1 MNLRQKKRVKMII
14 KRPLMKFGALTLLF
28 SFMLTIHAQSINTRP
43 LHGFSREGATAQR
56 ELEARFDSLLK
67 RENLRDWMKRLT
79 ARPHHVGSAY
89 GKENVEF
96 IAAQF
101 RSWGYETEI
110 EQFDVLF
117 PVPKT
122 RLLEMVAPEKFTA
135 RLAEPALAED
145 STSNQTSE
153 PGEIIT
159 MNTARKLCSL
169 ALILSFAVAI
179 NGQSFNQ
186 EKQVKPDKTLA
197 AKIRRFAPTVITA
210 DVSRLS
216 AGDRRALTKIIEA
229 ARLLNPLFLR
239 QVWSGNEALLQKLE
253 RDKTLAGRER
263 LHYFRINNGPWS
275 RIDSDEPFI
284 AGVPR
289 EKPPQA
295 NFYPE
300 DITKEEFNAWSQTL
314 PLEARER
321 AQGFFYTIRRDTAGK
336 LKVVPYSQ
344 EYSEF
349 LVPAAKLLRE
359 AAALTNNE
367 TLRNFLVKRADAFAS
382 NDYYA
387 SDVAWMELDAPIE
400 VTIGPYETYEDEL
413 FGYKASFEAYVTL
426 RDEAETAKLAKF
438 SQYLQELEDNL
449 PIDARYRN
457 PKLGAASPIRVVN
470 EVYASGEGNSGVQ
483 TAAYNL
489 PNDERVVKE
498 KGSKRVMLKNV
509 QEAKFKQTLI
519 PISQVVLSPADQR
532 DVSFDSFF
540 THILAHELLHGL
552 GPHNIKVNGEE
563 TTVRKQL
570 KELASAFEEAK
581 ADITGLWALQYLMD
595 KGVVDKRMEQQ
606 LYTTFLASAFRSVR
620 FGITEAHG
628 RGLALQFNYLTDE
641 DAIQYDER
649 TALFSINRA
658 KIKDAVRKLT
668 HEIMTIQAEG
678 SYEKAKAMLDKYG
691 VIRPSMQK
699 ALDSLKGVPVDIEPI
714 FPLAKKQ

>member
-1 MNLRQKKRVKMII
+1 MQA
-14 KRPLMKFGALTLLF
+14 LMK
-28 SFMLTIHAQSINTRP
+28 I
-43 LHGFSREGATAQR
+43 
-56 ELEARFDSLLK
+56 
-67 RENLRDWMKRLT
+67 
-79 ARPHHVGSAY
+79 
-89 GKENVEF
+89 
-96 IAAQF
+96 
-101 RSWGYETEI
+101 
-110 EQFDVLF
+110 
-117 PVPKT
+117 
-122 RLLEMVAPEKFTA
+122 
-135 RLAEPALAED
+135 
-145 STSNQTSE
+145 
-153 PGEIIT
+153 
-159 MNTARKLCSL
+159 CSL
-169 ALILSFAVAI
+169 ILILSFAVTI
-179 NGQSFNQ
+179 SSNPIKR
-186 EKQVKPDKTLA
+186 EKKLNSQTPLA

-210 DVSRLS
+210 DVSGLS

-229 ARLLNPLFLR
+229 ARLLDPLFLR
-239 QVWSGNEALLQKLE
+239 QVWSGNEALQKKLAQ
-253 RDKTLAGRER
+253 DKTPAGRER

-275 RIDSDEPFI
+275 RLDGNEPFI
-284 AGVPR
+284 EGVPK

-300 DITKEEFNAWSQTL
+300 DITKEEFNAWSQGL

-321 AQGFFYTIRRDTAGK
+321 ALGFFYTIRRDADRK

-359 AAALTNNE
+359 AAALTTNQ
-367 TLRNFLVKRADAFAS
+367 TLKNFLTKRADAFAS
-382 NDYYA
+382 NDYYD
-387 SDVAWMELDAPIE
+387 SDVAWMDLDAPIE

-413 FGYKASFEAYVTL
+413 FSYKAAFEAYVTL
-426 RDEAETAKLAKF
+426 RDEVESQKLAKF

-519 PISQVVLSPADQR
+519 PISKVVLSSADQR
-532 DVSFDSFF
+532 DVSFDPFF
-540 THILAHELLHGL
+540 THILAHELMHGL
-552 GPHNIKVNGEE
+552 GPHNITVEGQE

-570 KELASAFEEAK
+570 KELSSAFEEAK

-595 KGVVDKRMEQQ
+595 KGVVDKKTERA

-628 RGLALQFNYLTDE
+628 RGIALQFNYLMDE
-641 DAIQYDER
+641 DAFRYDER
-649 TALFSINRA
+649 TGVFSVNPS

-678 SYEKAKAMLDKYG
+678 SYDKAKAMLDKYG
-691 VIRPSMQK
+691 VIRPPMQK
-699 ALDSLKGVPVDIEPI
+699 ALDRLTNVPVDIEPI